1 MAELTVPDAALQR
14 AAPIELF
21 DSESILEV
29 MQLAVWSSVTAGRWP
44 AALLAAIDGAAVQM
58 PWPMSTEC
66 GGRGCDVARI

>member
-14 AAPIELF
+14 AALIEL

-29 MQLAVWSSVTAGRWP
+29 MQLAVWSSVTAGKWP